1 MNKHVFA
8 DRLVESTGAVGQNT
22 QTSPSPNSGHE
33 GYAAGPLEQI
43 WFDEF
48 DVLLQYAVEVEIQRS
63 ILATVDVDSYY
74 LLSTNCKV
82 SKQKKSI
89 SGGMTNVRREWLDRD
104 TLEVFNFFHHSRNLD

>member
-1 MNKHVFA
+1 M
-8 DRLVESTGAVGQNT
+8 
-22 QTSPSPNSGHE
+22 
-33 GYAAGPLEQI
+33 GPLKNV

-82 SKQKKSI
+82 SK
-89 SGGMTNVRREWLDRD
+89 
-104 TLEVFNFFHHSRNLD
+104 